1 MFNPHLKISTNEIPG
16 PYDVPGEFFR
26 ITKEEIIPLLHE
38 FFQRIEKEETIPST
52 FYEASVTSITKPHK
66 DSDFCLSC
74 SLLCRQ
80 CLQGCLACDR
90 CSVGV
95 YGRKE

>member
-66 DSDFCLSC
+66 DSNKKGNSRPV
-74 SLLCRQ
+74 SLMKIDSKSLNKI
-80 CLQGCLACDR
+80 LP
-90 CSVGV
+90 
-95 YGRKE
+95 GRIEQFI

>member
-38 FFQRIEKEETIPST
+38 FFQRIEKEKT
-52 FYEASVTSITKPHK
+52 VNLK
-66 DSDFCLSC
+66 CL
-74 SLLCRQ
+74 
-80 CLQGCLACDR
+80 
-90 CSVGV
+90 
-95 YGRKE
+95 